1 MQFNPDLMSVRKIST
16 DRGAQYF
23 TSYSGIDLGPSTA
36 SEQAAFELFGNDVET
51 YPGIYD
57 RELEARLNG
66 MSAHQR
72 LEFCRKTRAHHA

>member
-1 MQFNPDLMSVRKIST
+1 MQFHPDLMSVRKVST
-16 DRGAQYF
+16 DQYV

-36 SEQAAFELFGNDVET
+36 SERGAFELFENDVET

-66 MSAHQR
+66 MSAHRR
-72 LEFCRKTRAHHA
+72 LELVARSMGGQG